1 MGEPQWVK
9 DLNSGPGLSNCVDRN
24 WLWRASP
31 ARRHRP
37 AKYVLTIQVMK
48 SDGSPALQGRRS
60 NHPSCPT
67 WQGFVEQFQS
77 EKSGMFRGLTGTI
90 FGVAGRGFYRQFEVR
105 TAQIFHAASDQ
116 YRNDSADDDFYHTES
131 LTPIYPVG
139 ISWASAM
146 RALKEHT
153 PELGLDASATG
164 KLDAQ
169 VHAIETQVASP
180 NPNRTVLEESLR
192 TIRNVLEGC
201 VGSLIASGLLFEVGK
216 LLNS

>member
-1 MGEPQWVK
+1 
-9 DLNSGPGLSNCVDRN
+9 
-24 WLWRASP
+24 
-31 ARRHRP
+31 
-37 AKYVLTIQVMK
+37 
-48 SDGSPALQGRRS
+48 
-60 NHPSCPT
+60 
-67 WQGFVEQFQS
+67 
-77 EKSGMFRGLTGTI
+77 
-90 FGVAGRGFYRQFEVR
+90 
-105 TAQIFHAASDQ
+105 
-116 YRNDSADDDFYHTES
+116 
-131 LTPIYPVG
+131 
-139 ISWASAM
+139 M